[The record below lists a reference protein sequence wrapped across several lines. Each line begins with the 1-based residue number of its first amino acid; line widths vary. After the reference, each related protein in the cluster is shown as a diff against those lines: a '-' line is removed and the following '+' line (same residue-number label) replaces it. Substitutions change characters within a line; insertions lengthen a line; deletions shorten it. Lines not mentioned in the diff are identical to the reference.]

1 MAMVGDKTKKKSTAV
16 TLQQFISN
24 MTPLID
30 LEKEAEISASISSC
44 ASRNQE
50 IWIMLRRG
58 ASLF

>member
-30 LEKEAEISASISSC
+30 LEKEAEISASISSG
-44 ASRNQE
+44 ALRNLDSAQK
-50 IWIMLRRG
+50 RG
-58 ASLF
+58 PLF